1 MIIGTLTC
9 SMLAGCGSTT
19 EELPKEGTVVETQ
32 ETEKNEVVNAETPSD
47 TTTDTATATA
57 TATAEETVTAVLPE
71 GTFVREVKDGFIKE
85 IQSGDGKSTYK
96 IAYGNAQVTGTESD
110 LCITFNSIPNI
121 GSWTDELEDSGVWR
135 YIKED
140 EWFTAVVWAAG
151 YTPEV
156 RDIPDEKGRAI
167 TIDKS
172 SIEDIKS
179 LLNVYTVFEDT
190 LELRT
195 ADNYAAATVKV
206 DRVDAGL
213 SGYVTIIDDFETGLR
228 WIVQFL
234 MLSESADM
242 DLLHESA
249 KSVAIGT
256 DFDRASLSEEAK
268 VSTKPLVISNEM
280 SKTPESTDAS
290 TEETVE
296 STTET
301 VEQPTEETEETVE
314 TATETETAN

>member
-1 MIIGTLTC
+1 MKKLLSLMIVGALTC
-9 SMLAGCGSTT
+9 SMLVGCGSTP
-19 EELPKEGTVVETQ
+19 EELPKEGTVVGTQ
-32 ETEKNEVVNAETPSD
+32 ETEKSEVVNSETPSAD
-47 TTTDTATATA
+47 EADKN
-57 TATAEETVTAVLPE
+57 VTAVLPE

-110 LCITFNSIPNI
+110 LCVTFNSIANI

-135 YIKED
+135 YIE
-140 EWFTAVVWAAG
+140 ENIWFTAVVWAAG
-151 YTPEV
+151 YTPET
-156 RDIPDEKGRAI
+156 PEQAI
-167 TIDKS
+167 TIDKTNF
-172 SIEDIKS
+172 EDIKA
-179 LLNVYTVFEDT
+179 LLSVYTAFEDT

-268 VSTKPLVISNEM
+268 VSAEPYVVSLETSET
-280 SKTPESTDAS
+280 SETPESTDES
-290 TEETVE
+290 TEVADEE
-296 STTET
+296 PTET
-301 VEQPTEETEETVE
+301 VEQSVEESGE
-314 TATETETAN
+314 TAEVDNAN